1 MSTASIP
8 LPNWITYG
16 LLPLINLLLA
26 FFISGL
32 VVWIIGENPWDALV
46 LMLQGA
52 LGRGEGIGFTLYYAT
67 NFIFTGLSV
76 AVAYHAGLFNI
87 GSEGQAYVGGLGAA
101 LVALALD
108 HYCPW
113 YVTMPFAVIGA
124 ALFGAAWALIPAWL
138 QAKRGSHIVI
148 TTIMFNFIGAA
159 LMVYLLV
166 HVLIVPG
173 KMAPETRTFLVGGQ
187 LPKLDWLMA
196 LFGLKLG
203 PAPFNVSFIIA
214 LVMAAAVWVLIWRTK
229 LGYEMRTLG
238 ISRSAAAYAGIPYV
252 KIVIITMLI
261 SGGLA
266 GMMSLNTVMGASAR
280 LQVEF
285 VGGAGFVGIAVS
297 LMGRS
302 HPLGIVI
309 AAVLFGVLYQGGA
322 ELSFDMPNITRD
334 MIVVIQGLVILFAGA
349 LEFMFRPA
357 LVRFYQTIARP
368 AARPAPSSPAPS
380 NK

>member
-1 MSTASIP
+1 MSTASVP

-16 LLPLINLLLA
+16 LLPFLNVVTA
-26 FFISGL
+26 FLISGL
-32 VVWIIGENPWDALV
+32 VVWSIGENPLAALR
-46 LMLQGA
+46 LLIEGA
-52 LGRGEGIGFTLYYAT
+52 LGRGDAIGFTLFYT
-67 NFIFTGLSV
+67 TSFIFTGLSV
-76 AVAYHAGLFNI
+76 AVAFHAGLFNI
-87 GSEGQAYVGGLGAA
+87 GSEGQAYIGGLGAA

-108 HYCPW
+108 RYVPW
-113 YVTMPFAVIGA
+113 YVTMPFAIIGA
-124 ALFGAAWALIPAWL
+124 AVFGAAWAFIPAWL
-138 QAKRGSHIVI
+138 QAKRGSHVVI
-148 TTIMFNFIGAA
+148 TTIMFNFIAAA

-166 HVLIVPG
+166 NVLIVPG
-173 KMAPETRTFLVGGQ
+173 KMAPETRTFLPGGQ

-214 LVMAAAVWVLIWRTK
+214 LVMCFLVWVLIWRTN

-238 ISRSAAAYAGIPYV
+238 VRPSAAVYAGIPYART
-252 KIVIITMLI
+252 VIIAMLI

-266 GMMSLNTVMGASAR
+266 GMMALNPVMGASAR

-302 HPLGIVI
+302 HPLGILFS
-309 AAVLFGVLYQGGA
+309 ALLFGILYQGGA
-322 ELSFDMPNITRD
+322 DLSFEMPNITRE

-349 LEFMFRPA
+349 LEYMYRPA
-357 LVRFYQTIARP
+357 IVRIYQRLA
-368 AARPAPSSPAPS
+368 
-380 NK
+380 KG

>member
-1 MSTASIP
+1 MSTASVP

-16 LLPLINLLLA
+16 LIPLLNLIVA

-32 VVWIIGENPWDALV
+32 VVWWIGENPLAALR
-46 LMLQGA
+46 LLIEGA
-52 LGRGEGIGFTLYYAT
+52 LGRGDAIGFTLFYT
-67 NFIFTGLSV
+67 TSFIFTGLSV
-76 AVAYHAGLFNI
+76 AVAFHAGLFNI
-87 GSEGQAYVGGLGAA
+87 GSEGQAYIGGLGAA

-108 HYCPW
+108 HYVPW
-113 YVTMPFAVIGA
+113 YVTMPFAIIGA
-124 ALFGAAWALIPAWL
+124 ALFGAGWAFIPAWL
-138 QAKRGSHIVI
+138 QAKRGSHVVI

-166 HVLIVPG
+166 NVLIVPG
-173 KMAPETRTFLVGGQ
+173 KMAPETRTFLPGGQ
-187 LPKLDWLMA
+187 LPKLDWLLA
-196 LFGLKLG
+196 LFGAKLG

-214 LVMAAAVWVLIWRTK
+214 LVMCYLVWLLIWRTK

-238 ISRSAAAYAGIPYV
+238 ISPSAAVYAGIPYSRT
-252 KIVIITMLI
+252 VIIAMLI

-266 GMMSLNTVMGASAR
+266 GMMALNPVMGSSAR

-302 HPLGIVI
+302 HPVGII
-309 AAVLFGVLYQGGA
+309 FSALLFGILYQGGA
-322 ELSFDMPNITRD
+322 DLSFEMPNITRE

-349 LEFMFRPA
+349 LEYMFRPT
-357 LVRFYQTIARP
+357 LVHIYQRFKRA
-368 AARPAPSSPAPS
+368 
-380 NK
+380 

>member
-1 MSTASIP
+1 MSTASVP

-16 LLPLINLLLA
+16 LIPLVNLALA
-26 FFISGL
+26 FIVSGF
-32 VVWIIGENPWDALV
+32 VVWLIGENPFEAMKL
-46 LMLQGA
+46 LLIGA
-52 LGRGEGIGFTLYYAT
+52 LGRGEGIGFTLFFAT

-76 AVAYHAGLFNI
+76 AVAIHAGLFNI
-87 GSEGQAYVGGLGAA
+87 GSEGQAYLGGLGAA

-108 HYCPW
+108 HYLPW
-113 YVTMPFAVIGA
+113 YLTMPFAVAGA
-124 ALFGAAWALIPAWL
+124 AVFGAAWAFIPAWL
-138 QAKRGSHIVI
+138 QASRGSHVVI

-166 HVLIVPG
+166 NVLIVPG
-173 KMAPETRTFLVGGQ
+173 KMAPETRTFLDGGQ
-187 LPKLDWLMA
+187 LPKLDWLLA

-203 PAPFNVSFIIA
+203 AAPFNFSFIIA
-214 LVMAAAVWVLIWRTK
+214 LVMCVAVWFLIWRTK

-238 ISRSAAAYAGIPYV
+238 ISPSAAAYAGINQ
-252 KIVIITMLI
+252 KRIIIITMLI

-266 GMMSLNTVMGASAR
+266 GMMALNPVMGASAR

-297 LMGRS
+297 LMGRN
-302 HPLGIVI
+302 HPLGILL
-309 AAVLFGVLYQGGA
+309 AALLFGILYQGGG

-349 LEFMFRPA
+349 LEYMFRPA
-357 LVRFYQTIARP
+357 LVRLYQNFAK
-368 AARPAPSSPAPS
+368 A
-380 NK
+380 

>member
-1 MSTASIP
+1 MSTASAP
-8 LPNWITYG
+8 LPNWISYG
-16 LLPLINLLLA
+16 LLPLLNVITA
-26 FFISGL
+26 FLISGL
-32 VVWIIGENPWDALV
+32 VVWSIGENPLAALR
-46 LMLQGA
+46 LLIEGA
-52 LGRGEGIGFTLYYAT
+52 LGRGDAIGFTLFYT
-67 NFIFTGLSV
+67 TSFIFTGLSV
-76 AVAYHAGLFNI
+76 AVAFHAGLFNI
-87 GSEGQAYVGGLGAA
+87 GSEGQAYIGGLGAA

-108 HYCPW
+108 RYVPW

-124 ALFGAAWALIPAWL
+124 ALFGAAWAFIPAWL
-138 QAKRGSHIVI
+138 QAKRGSHVVI
-148 TTIMFNFIGAA
+148 TTIMFNFIAAA

-166 HVLIVPG
+166 NVLIVPG
-173 KMAPETRTFLVGGQ
+173 KMAPETRTFLPGGQ

-214 LVMAAAVWVLIWRTK
+214 LVMCFLVWVLIWRTK

-238 ISRSAAAYAGIPYV
+238 ISPSAAIYAGIPYART
-252 KIVIITMLI
+252 VIIAMLI

-266 GMMSLNTVMGASAR
+266 GMMALNPVMGASAR

-302 HPLGIVI
+302 HPLGII
-309 AAVLFGVLYQGGA
+309 FSALLFGILYQGGA
-322 ELSFDMPNITRD
+322 DLSFEMPNITRE

-349 LEFMFRPA
+349 LEYMYRPA
-357 LVRFYQTIARP
+357 VVRIYQRLA
-368 AARPAPSSPAPS
+368 
-380 NK
+380 KG